1 MLNYALEVVVLSVR
15 ALLATILVVAGA
27 AKLADREGFTITLI
41 ALGIS
46 ARKRQLARNAA
57 LLIPLLELSL
67 GLVVISG
74 FWPVLANA
82 SVLLLMLVFNG
93 VIFFALR
100 KAPNAT
106 CQCFGALSRTRFS
119 RNLFLRSI
127 ALTVLAL
134 LVLVSSII
142 SPPFQG
148 APLWLASILIAELLI
163 LAVVAMH
170 AVRVVEAIKE
180 RMAS

>member
-1 MLNYALEVVVLSVR
+1 MLYYALEVVVLSVR
-15 ALLATILVVAGA
+15 ASLAATLVVAGA

-46 ARKRQLARNAA
+46 ARKGQLARNAA
-57 LLIPLLELSL
+57 LLFPLLELSL

-74 FWPVLANA
+74 LWSILANA

-93 VIFFALR
+93 VILFALR
-100 KAPNAT
+100 KAPNAM

-119 RNLFLRSI
+119 RNLFLRSV
-127 ALTVLAL
+127 ALTVLAMLIL
-134 LVLVSSII
+134 LSSIV

-148 APLWLASILIAELLI
+148 VPLWLIPVLIAEFLV
-163 LAVVAMH
+163 LAVVAAH
-170 AVRVVEAIKE
+170 AVRVVEAVKE